1 MRRTSAGQ
9 SLVLASSSPRR
20 RQLLL
25 SIGVDFTIR
34 VPDVDEARLA
44 GEAAEAYVRRLSA
57 AKAAAIEAERSL
69 VLAAD
74 TIVVLEGDVLG
85 KPDSDDEAR
94 RMLARLAG
102 REHTVLTGVTLRD
115 TDAGTSVSDIAA
127 SGVRLRQLSAEEI
140 EWYVA
145 TGEPSDKAGAYALQG
160 IGGLFVEAISGQSS
174 NVIGLPLPLV
184 YRLFERIGSDLRE
197 LCSTQNSQLPLDTL
211 AAP

>member
-127 SGVRLRQLSAEEI
+127 SGVRLRQLSAGRDRVVRG
-140 EWYVA
+140 YRR
-145 TGEPSDKAGAYALQG
+145 ALRQG
-160 IGGLFVEAISGQSS
+160 WGLRSPRHRR
-174 NVIGLPLPLV
+174 PL
-184 YRLFERIGSDLRE
+184 RRGDLRPE
-197 LCSTQNSQLPLDTL
+197 LQRDRLT
-211 AAP
+211 AASRLSALRENWE